1 MKISEKSLG
10 IVAGGGGMRCAY
22 SAGVLYALAKE
33 LELKAPKYL
42 VGSSGTAATAL
53 MYALKEYELLKRV
66 WIKDLS
72 LEEHRR
78 LIARWRLL
86 KIFDV
91 DYLVDEIIKPYERP
105 AHDKILRESR
115 TNLFLA
121 ATGADNGRVDFF
133 DVRKEKKH
141 AVYEILRA
149 SKAIPVAFRR
159 KVMLAGRRYVD
170 GAIGAPLVDS
180 VRFLEEKG
188 AKNVLVIK
196 NEYGIPF
203 TNKVMFWI
211 YSWLVNK
218 RLGKSIR
225 RYVRQNDRD
234 ILALEGVN
242 VFILE
247 PSRRLKASSL
257 SLKREKLEDAFNL
270 GVSDVKTSGSLHSFL
285 AHL

>member
-1 MKISEKSLG
+1 
-10 IVAGGGGMRCAY
+10 MRCAY

-53 MYALKEYELLKRV
+53 NYTLREYEMLKRV
-66 WIKDLS
+66 WTKEIPSK
-72 LEEHRR
+72 EHRR

-105 AHDKILRESR
+105 AHEKILRESK
-115 TNLFLA
+115 TGLFLA

-133 DVRKEKKH
+133 DVQKEQKH
-141 AVYEILRA
+141 SVYEILRA

-180 VRFLEEKG
+180 VRFLKDKG

-285 AHL
+285 LHL